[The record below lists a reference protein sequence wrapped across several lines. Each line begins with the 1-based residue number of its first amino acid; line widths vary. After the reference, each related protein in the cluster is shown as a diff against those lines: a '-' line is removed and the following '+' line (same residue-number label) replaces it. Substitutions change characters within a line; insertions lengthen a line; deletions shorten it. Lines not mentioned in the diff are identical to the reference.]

1 LTGVELALA
10 VAALLI
16 GLTGAWSPCGFSMVE
31 TIGPS
36 GHTGG
41 ARTTAAALAAFVPGA
56 LAGGVATFA
65 SLAALGDLVHGAGG
79 RLAYAAAAL
88 IAVLAALAE
97 ARGMPIV
104 PQVRRQL
111 PEHWRRVMPMPVAA
125 FLYGILL
132 GLGFTTFVL
141 SFGVWALAGISF
153 AIGDPLAGVA
163 IGLAFGAGR
172 AIPVLALAPVCERP
186 SGVRATE
193 AMTMRPALYRGARL
207 GDATALALCAV
218 LMVVAVPAGAAEP
231 AALGAG
237 DPSVSG
243 RDMVFERTDG
253 AAILRSG
260 GKSSRLPGTEPAI
273 GGPWIAVRE
282 GGAIALLQKKNLR
295 ERARLSAAPDAIAV
309 SRYWLAYRTRENGVD
324 VIRASRIGSGSLGPS
339 GGVGSGASASTV
351 LTPPGVVARAARGAA
366 LGRPSL
372 FKSTLLY
379 GRSSQRA
386 SSIVQTVLGKGRKS
400 VLIGSHQWLVS
411 SPSIRR
417 RAFVYVRTTNERQ
430 QLRLRKMGAKG
441 RGKVIYALPAT
452 SIRDKD
458 HDPGHHRL
466 PTRIPPPDRRRTQA
480 IMWSTALA
488 ANSAYVTLLRQADG
502 RRSARIVRV
511 GR

>member
-1 LTGVELALA
+1 
-10 VAALLI
+10 
-16 GLTGAWSPCGFSMVE
+16 
-31 TIGPS
+31 
-36 GHTGG
+36 
-41 ARTTAAALAAFVPGA
+41 
-56 LAGGVATFA
+56 
-65 SLAALGDLVHGAGG
+65 
-79 RLAYAAAAL
+79 
-88 IAVLAALAE
+88 
-97 ARGMPIV
+97 
-104 PQVRRQL
+104 
-111 PEHWRRVMPMPVAA
+111 
-125 FLYGILL
+125 
-132 GLGFTTFVL
+132 
-141 SFGVWALAGISF
+141 
-153 AIGDPLAGVA
+153 
-163 IGLAFGAGR
+163 
-172 AIPVLALAPVCERP
+172 
-186 SGVRATE
+186 
-193 AMTMRPALYRGARL
+193 
-207 GDATALALCAV
+207 
-218 LMVVAVPAGAAEP
+218 
-231 AALGAG
+231 
-237 DPSVSG
+237 
-243 RDMVFERTDG
+243 MVFERTDG